1 MFERLKEWFRTL
13 FKQKGG
19 VNVKES
25 YTELLKKDKWE
36 PLNDI
41 LKEHDMI
48 LRDVEKRQKV
58 FDGDFNILKRE
69 KKRDDDPN
77 HRIVVNYSKL
87 ICGMPAS
94 YMLGKPVSCDV
105 PDTVIEKGVSKEI
118 VEEFREQLKHVLEEN
133 EDHSVDYLNTKRG
146 LIAGAATVLFY
157 FDEFGEIKY
166 KSYPINECFP
176 VFDYKGDMLAA
187 IHRYKDKVGDEEVEY
202 VEVYDA
208 ATVTYLVHEN
218 GSFVMDKRYTTNPV
232 IHSIPVVPAAYFQN
246 GEFAK
251 PRGGKIQYGPSNL
264 SDDII
269 SQLEEL
275 ARLVSDNS
283 NRLDVFCDPYLA
295 FIGEYP
301 DKDKMLEM
309 RKSRG
314 IGIKGKPGVN
324 VDVKYLIA
332 DMKNEP
338 IEWQAKTIIDSIF
351 ETSQLPKIYKQE
363 ALGNLSGVAIEQLY
377 APLDLQVNEKEIYLL
392 RYIRRKFMIITLMLN
407 AQKLIDSGHE
417 NPAEVLKETLNPRNE
432 SNDLY
437 NYKWIW
443 WEIHRNKPQNVKEL
457 VEMIMKLGNVELS
470 EFTLL
475 QLLPFVEDVQEELK
489 RKGKEAA
496 EKQEVD
502 LTNIQGHIANRDK
515 RMQNSDKTDD
525 EL

>member
-19 VNVKES
+19 VSVQEN
-25 YTELLKKDKWE
+25 YTEKLKQKDWELLNE
-36 PLNDI
+36 I
-41 LKEHDMI
+41 LKEHDK
-48 LRDVEKRQKV
+48 LLLDVEKRQKI
-58 FDGDFNILKRE
+58 FDGDFDILKRNP
-69 KKRDDDPN
+69 KRTDDPN

-94 YMLGKPVSCDV
+94 YMLGKPVSYDV
-105 PDTVIEKGVSKEI
+105 PDTVIEKGTSKEL
-118 VEEFREQLKHVLEEN
+118 VEQFRDELKYVLEEN
-133 EDHSVDYLNTKRG
+133 DDHAVDYLNTKRG

-157 FDEFGEIKY
+157 FDEMGEIKY

-176 VFDYKGDMLAA
+176 VFDHKGDMLVA
-187 IHRYKDKVGDEEVEY
+187 IHRYKTKVGDEEIEH
-202 VEVYDA
+202 VEVYDN
-208 ATVTYLVHEN
+208 ATVTYLINEN
-218 GSFVMDKRYTTNPV
+218 GTFKLDGDYKINPMP
-232 IHSIPVVPAAYFQN
+232 HSIPIVPAAYFQN

-251 PRGGKIQYGPSNL
+251 PRGGMVQYGPSNL

-275 ARLVSDNS
+275 ARLISDNS
-283 NRLDVFCDPYLA
+283 NRLDVFCDPYLL
-295 FIGEYP
+295 FKGVKVEPEEGI
-301 DKDKMLEM
+301 KM
-309 RKSRG
+309 RKARAIS
-314 IGIKGKPGVN
+314 IKGEPGEQA
-324 VDVKYLIA
+324 DASYLIA

-338 IEWQAKTIIDSIF
+338 IEWQAKTMIDSIF
-351 ETSQLPKIYKQE
+351 ETSQLPKIYRQE
-363 ALGNLSGVAIEQLY
+363 ALGNLTGVAIEQLY

-392 RYIRRKFMIITLMLN
+392 RYIRRKFMIITMMLN
-407 AQKLIDSGHE
+407 AQKLIANNK
-417 NPAEVLKETLNPRNE
+417 NPAEALKETLNPRNE
-432 SNDLY
+432 NNDLY

-443 WEIHRNKPQNVKEL
+443 WEIHRNKPQNVKEIIEMLNKL
-457 VEMIMKLGNVELS
+457 VGHLS

-475 QLLPFVEDVQEELK
+475 QLNPLVEDVQEELQ
-489 RKGKEAA
+489 RLEKEAT

>member
-13 FKQKGG
+13 FKRKGG
-19 VNVKES
+19 VSVQEN
-25 YTELLKKDKWE
+25 YTEKLKQKDWELLNE
-36 PLNDI
+36 I
-41 LKEHDMI
+41 LKEHDK
-48 LRDVEKRQKV
+48 LLLDVEKRQEV
-58 FDGDFNILKRE
+58 FDGDFDILKR
-69 KKRDDDPN
+69 KPKRTDDPN

-94 YMLGKPVSCDV
+94 YMLGKPVSYDV
-105 PDTVIEKGVSKEI
+105 PDTVIEKGASKEV
-118 VEEFREQLKHVLEEN
+118 VEQFRDELKYVLEEN
-133 EDHSVDYLNTKRG
+133 DDHAVDYLNTKRG

-157 FDEFGEIKY
+157 FDEMGEIKY

-176 VFDYKGDMLAA
+176 VFDHKGDMLAT
-187 IHRYKDKVGDEEVEY
+187 IHRYKTKVGDEEIEH
-202 VEVYDA
+202 VEVYDD
-208 ATVTYLVHEN
+208 ATVTYLINEN
-218 GSFVMDKRYTTNPV
+218 GTFKLDGDYKVNPMP
-232 IHSIPVVPAAYFQN
+232 HSIPIVPAAYFQN

-251 PRGGKIQYGPSNL
+251 PRGGMVQYGPSNL

-275 ARLVSDNS
+275 ARLISDNS
-283 NRLDVFCDPYLA
+283 NRLDVFCDPYLL
-295 FIGEYP
+295 FKGVKVEPEEGI
-301 DKDKMLEM
+301 KM
-309 RKSRG
+309 RKARAIS
-314 IGIKGKPGVN
+314 IKGEPGEQA
-324 VDVKYLIA
+324 DASYLIA

-338 IEWQAKTIIDSIF
+338 IEWQAKTMIDSIF

-363 ALGNLSGVAIEQLY
+363 ALGDLSGVAIEQLY

-407 AQKLIDSGHE
+407 AQKLIVNKHK
-417 NPAEVLKETLNPRNE
+417 NPAETLKETLNPRNE
-432 SNDLY
+432 NNDLY
-437 NYKWIW
+437 NHKWIW

-489 RKGKEAA
+489 RKEKEVA
-496 EKQEVD
+496 ESKTVD
-502 LTNIQGHIANRDK
+502 LKNIDSHIAKRDK